1 MHMANVVDL
10 LREYLL
16 CRYLGGAFDVET
28 LVENLLAQMAGSQI
42 IAVNVYDITN
52 ESMPLVMYGHT
63 HVEKALNTYV
73 SELDFGDPL
82 RKHEMRCRFKISSNL
97 PFHRC
102 ILIPGS
108 ILQIFSASV
117 AVPWTSTKSQPGNRY
132 SFLGFN

>member
-1 MHMANVVDL
+1 M
-10 LREYLL
+10 
-16 CRYLGGAFDVET
+16 ET

-82 RKHEMRCRFKISSNL
+82 RKHEMRCRFKISYL

-117 AVPWTSTKSQPGNRY
+117 TAHWTSTQSPPGNSY
-132 SFLGFN
+132 SVG

>member
-1 MHMANVVDL
+1 MHMENVVNL
-10 LREYLL
+10 LGEYLL

-82 RKHEMRCRFKISSNL
+82 RKHEMRCRFRISSNF

-108 ILQIFSASV
+108 IC
-117 AVPWTSTKSQPGNRY
+117 R
-132 SFLGFN
+132 FLSISCCTLGIH